1 MKKTSIFIVL
11 LIAIGLIFELTDSN
25 DSNKSTDQPF
35 TGKASDVL
43 VHIIDIG
50 QCDSIL
56 IQSKNENVL
65 IDAGNKGAGDEVVAY
80 LQKNNVK
87 TLDAVVS
94 THPDADHVGG
104 LAEVIDSIKV
114 KKVYAPKVS
123 HTTIAYKNFLTA
135 VKNQGLKITPAKT
148 GVEIPTKEENL
159 SLKFIAPVTTYSQS
173 DLNDWSA
180 VLLLQNGNN
189 KFLFTGDAEFP
200 AEDDMLASNL
210 IPQVDVLKV
219 SHHGAEEATS
229 EAFLAKAKPT
239 YAAISVSAT
248 NGYGHP
254 TTITL
259 NRLKEVGAKVY
270 RTDKQGNIVFTSNG
284 SEISVKDNQ

>member
-25 DSNKSTDQPF
+25 DSNKSTDQTF

-50 QCDSIL
+50 QGDSIL
-56 IQSKNENVL
+56 IQSKKENIL
-65 IDAGNKGAGDEVVAY
+65 IDAGNKEAGDEVIAY
-80 LQKNNVK
+80 LQKNNVT

-104 LAEVIDSIKV
+104 LAEVINSIEV

-135 VKNQGLKITPAKT
+135 VKNQGLKITQAKT
-148 GVEIPTKEENL
+148 GVEIPTTEENL

-189 KFLFTGDAEFP
+189 KFLFTGDTEFP
-200 AEDDMLASNL
+200 AEDDMLAKNL

-229 EAFLAKAKPT
+229 DAFLAKAKPT

-254 TTITL
+254 TAVTL
-259 NRLKEVGAKVY
+259 NRLKKVGAKVY
-270 RTDKQGNIVFTSNG
+270 RTDKQGNIVFKSTG
-284 SEISVKDNQ
+284 SEISVKENQ

>member
-25 DSNKSTDQPF
+25 DSNKSTDQTF

-50 QCDSIL
+50 QGDSIL
-56 IQSKNENVL
+56 IQSKKENIL

-80 LQKNNVK
+80 LQKNNVT

-104 LAEVIDSIKV
+104 LAEVINSIEV

-135 VKNQGLKITPAKT
+135 VKNQGLKITQAKT
-148 GVEIPTKEENL
+148 GVEIQTTEENL

-200 AEDDMLASNL
+200 AEDDMLAKNL

-219 SHHGAEEATS
+219 SHHGAEEAS
-229 EAFLAKAKPT
+229 SDAFLAKAKPT

-254 TTITL
+254 TAVTL
-259 NRLKEVGAKVY
+259 NRLKKVGAKVY
-270 RTDKQGNIVFTSNG
+270 RTDKQGNIVFKSTG
-284 SEISVKDNQ
+284 SEISVKENQ

>member
-25 DSNKSTDQPF
+25 DSNKSTDQTF

-50 QCDSIL
+50 QGDSIL
-56 IQSKNENVL
+56 IQSKKENIL
-65 IDAGNKGAGDEVVAY
+65 IDAGNKGAGDEVIAY
-80 LQKNNVK
+80 LQKNNVT

-104 LAEVIDSIKV
+104 LAEVINSIEV

-135 VKNQGLKITPAKT
+135 VKNQGLKITQAKT
-148 GVEIPTKEENL
+148 GVEIPTTEENL

-200 AEDDMLASNL
+200 AEDDMLAKNL

-229 EAFLAKAKPT
+229 DAFLAKAKPT

-254 TTITL
+254 TAVTL
-259 NRLKEVGAKVY
+259 NRLKKLAQKYIELINRA
-270 RTDKQGNIVFTSNG
+270 I
-284 SEISVKDNQ
+284 

>member
-25 DSNKSTDQPF
+25 DSNKSTDQTF

-50 QCDSIL
+50 QGDSIL
-56 IQSKNENVL
+56 IQSKKENIL

-80 LQKNNVK
+80 LQKNNVT

-104 LAEVIDSIKV
+104 LAEVINSIEV

-135 VKNQGLKITPAKT
+135 VKNQGLKITQAKT
-148 GVEIPTKEENL
+148 GVEIPTTEENL

-200 AEDDMLASNL
+200 AEDDMLAKNL

-229 EAFLAKAKPT
+229 DAFLAKAKPT

-254 TTITL
+254 TAVTL
-259 NRLKEVGAKVY
+259 NRLKKVGAKVY
-270 RTDKQGNIVFTSNG
+270 RTDKQGNIVFKSTG
-284 SEISVKDNQ
+284 SEISVKENQ

>member
-11 LIAIGLIFELTDSN
+11 LIAIGLIFELTGSN

-50 QCDSIL
+50 QGDSIL
-56 IQSKNENVL
+56 IQSKNENIL

-80 LQKNNVK
+80 LQKNNVT

-104 LAEVIDSIKV
+104 LAEVINSIKV

-135 VKNQGLKITPAKT
+135 VKNQGLKITQAKT
-148 GVEIPTKEENL
+148 GVEIPTTEENL

-239 YAAISVSAT
+239 YAAISVSTT

-254 TTITL
+254 TAITL
-259 NRLKEVGAKVY
+259 NRLKKVGAKVY
-270 RTDKQGNIVFTSNG
+270 RTDKQGNIVFTSTG

>member
-1 MKKTSIFIVL
+1 MKKTSMFIIL

-50 QCDSIL
+50 QGDSIL
-56 IQSKNENVL
+56 LQSENENIL
-65 IDAGNKGAGDEVVAY
+65 IDAGNKGAGDEVVSY
-80 LQKNNVK
+80 LQKNNVT
-87 TLDAVVS
+87 TLDAVIS

-135 VKNQGLKITPAKT
+135 VKNQGLGITQAKT
-148 GVEIPTKEENL
+148 GVEIPTTEENL
-159 SLKFIAPVTTYSQS
+159 SLKFIAPVNTYKQS

-200 AEDDMLASNL
+200 SENDMLAKDL
-210 IPQVDVLKV
+210 VPQVDVLKV

-254 TTITL
+254 TAATL
-259 NRLKEVGAKVY
+259 NRLKKVGAKVY
-270 RTDKQGNIVFTSNG
+270 RTDKQSNIIFTSNG

>member
-11 LIAIGLIFELTDSN
+11 LIAIGLIFKLTDSN
-25 DSNKSTDQPF
+25 DSNKSTDQTF

-50 QCDSIL
+50 QGDSIL
-56 IQSKNENVL
+56 IQSKKENIL

-80 LQKNNVK
+80 LQKNNVT

-104 LAEVIDSIKV
+104 LAEVINSIKV

-135 VKNQGLKITPAKT
+135 VKNQGLKITQAKT
-148 GVEIPTKEENL
+148 GVEIPTTEENL

-200 AEDDMLASNL
+200 AEDDMLAKNL

-229 EAFLAKAKPT
+229 DAFLAKAKPT

-254 TTITL
+254 TAVTL
-259 NRLKEVGAKVY
+259 NRLKKVGAKVY
-270 RTDKQGNIVFTSNG
+270 RTDKQGNIVFKSTG
-284 SEISVKDNQ
+284 SEISVKENQ

>member
-1 MKKTSIFIVL
+1 MKKTSIFIVI

-25 DSNKSTDQPF
+25 ESTDKPDSANA
-35 TGKASDVL
+35 TDVF

-50 QCDSIL
+50 QGDSIL
-56 IQSKNENVL
+56 IQTEEENIL
-65 IDAGNKGAGDEVVAY
+65 IDAGNKGSGDEVVTY
-80 LQKNNVK
+80 LQKNNVT

-104 LAEVIDSIKV
+104 LAEVIDSFKV

-135 VKNQGLKITPAKT
+135 VKKQGLKITQAKT
-148 GVEIPTKEENL
+148 DVEIPTTEENL

-189 KFLFTGDAEFP
+189 KFLFTGDAELP
-200 AEDDMLASNL
+200 SENDMLANGL
-210 IPQVDVLKV
+210 VPKVDVLKV

-229 EAFLAKAKPT
+229 AAFLDKAKPT
-239 YAAISVSAT
+239 FAAISVGAT

-254 TTITL
+254 TSVTL
-259 NRLKEVGAKVY
+259 NRLEKVGAEVY
-270 RTDKQGNIVFTSNG
+270 RTDKQGNILFTSNG
-284 SEISVKDNQ
+284 SDISVKVSQ

>member
-1 MKKTSIFIVL
+1 MT
-11 LIAIGLIFELTDSN
+11 
-25 DSNKSTDQPF
+25 
-35 TGKASDVL
+35 
-43 VHIIDIG
+43 
-50 QCDSIL
+50 
-56 IQSKNENVL
+56 
-65 IDAGNKGAGDEVVAY
+65 
-80 LQKNNVK
+80 

-104 LAEVIDSIKV
+104 LAEVINSIEV

-135 VKNQGLKITPAKT
+135 VKNQGLKITQAKT
-148 GVEIPTKEENL
+148 GVEIPTTEENL

-200 AEDDMLASNL
+200 AEDDMLAKNL

-229 EAFLAKAKPT
+229 DAFLAKAKPT

-254 TTITL
+254 TAVTL
-259 NRLKEVGAKVY
+259 NRLKKLAQKYIELINRA
-270 RTDKQGNIVFTSNG
+270 I
-284 SEISVKDNQ
+284 